1 MAIKKVSKAAAS
13 TKATKKSAVPAP
25 KPVPKKQPI
34 VESEDSEDSE
44 EEEEE
49 EEEEEKE
56 EEEDKEEEE
65 EGKEESQQTKENE
78 GAAESKKDATF
89 KDLGLMQPLVDA
101 CEQLKFKEPTEIQ
114 RESIPWSLQGRDI
127 IGLAQT
133 GSGKTA
139 AFALPILQALWN
151 NPSPLFACVMAPTR
165 ELAVQISETFESL
178 GSTIGVR
185 CCVIVGGMN
194 MMAQSI
200 ALSKKPHVIVCTPGR
215 LQDHLENT
223 KGFSLRTLKYLVLDE
238 ADRLLDMDFGPI
250 IDQILKVIP
259 KERNTFLF
267 SATMTTKVAKLQ
279 RASLN
284 NPVKVEVA
292 TKYSTVATLLQYYL
306 FFPFMHKDCYLVYL
320 LNELAG
326 NSTIVF
332 SRTCDDT
339 QRLTYLLRNLGFPA
353 IPLHGQLS
361 QEKRLGALN
370 KFKSGTRNILIAT
383 DVASRGLD
391 IPSVDI
397 VLNYDL
403 PNNSKDYI
411 HRVGRTARAGRSGK
425 SFTFL
430 TQYDVEVYQRIE
442 QALGKQLPEY
452 PTDKDAVMLLQERV
466 GEAQRIAITEL
477 KEEKSSRGKGGRG
490 GHKRMFNSDDNDRDD
505 DSVQAGG
512 YRSKS
517 GAARGN
523 RGGKKMRK

>member
-1 MAIKKVSKAAAS
+1 MAIKQLNK
-13 TKATKKSAVPAP
+13 TKKVVKAEKKVIPPPAS
-25 KPVPKKQPI
+25 
-34 VESEDSEDSE
+34 ESSEQESDQSELENDAE
-44 EEEEE
+44 EEEETE
-49 EEEEEKE
+49 TATEKE
-56 EEEDKEEEE
+56 E
-65 EGKEESQQTKENE
+65 TKNENV
-78 GAAESKKDATF
+78 TF

-101 CEQLKFKEPTEIQ
+101 CEQLKFKAPTEIQ
-114 RESIPWSLQGRDI
+114 KESIPWSLQGRDI

-151 NPSPLFACVMAPTR
+151 NPSPMFACVMAPTR

-185 CCVIVGGMN
+185 CVVIVGGMD

-200 ALSKKPHVIVCTPGR
+200 ALSKKPHIIVCTPGR

-223 KGFSLRTLKYLVLDE
+223 KGFSLRSLKYLVLDE

-292 TKYSTVATLLQYYL
+292 TKYSTVSTLLQYYL
-306 FFPFMHKDCYLVYL
+306 FFPLKQKDSYLVYL

-332 SRTCDDT
+332 SRTCNDC
-339 QRLTYLLRNLGFPA
+339 QRITLLLRNLGFPA

-370 KFKSGTRNILIAT
+370 KFKSGNRNILIAT

-425 SFTFL
+425 SITFV

-442 QALGKQLPEY
+442 QALDKKLDEFPV
-452 PTDKDAVMLLQERV
+452 DKDAVMLLQERV
-466 GEAQRIAITEL
+466 DEAQRFAITEL
-477 KEEKSSRGKGGRG
+477 KEQHATRGKGGRG
-490 GHKRMFNSDDNDRDD
+490 KRQFNSDDKDRDD
-505 DSVQAGG
+505 DSVQAGA
-512 YRSKS
+512 YHSKS

-523 RGGKKMRK
+523 RQGKKMRK

>member
-1 MAIKKVSKAAAS
+1 MAVKKISKAD
-13 TKATKKSAVPAP
+13 TKVVKATKKAPAP
-25 KPVPKKQPI
+25 PPKPTPKEQS
-34 VESEDSEDSE
+34 ESENDSDNEVEEESEQEQEQEEDSQVNE
-44 EEEEE
+44 EQENSTEP
-49 EEEEEKE
+49 
-56 EEEDKEEEE
+56 
-65 EGKEESQQTKENE
+65 KEN
-78 GAAESKKDATF
+78 ATF

-101 CEQLKFKEPTEIQ
+101 CEQLKFKAPTEIQ

-151 NPSPLFACVMAPTR
+151 NPSPMFACVMAPTR

-185 CCVIVGGMN
+185 CCVIVGGMD

-284 NPVKVEVA
+284 NPVKIEVA

-306 FFPFMHKDCYLVYL
+306 FFPLKHKDSYLVYL

-332 SRTCDDT
+332 SRTCNDT
-339 QRLTYLLRNLGFPA
+339 QRITLLLRNLGFPA

-370 KFKSGTRNILIAT
+370 KFKSGNRNILIAT

-425 SFTFL
+425 SITFV

-442 QALGKQLPEY
+442 QALSKKLEEF

-466 GEAQRIAITEL
+466 AEAQRFAITEL
-477 KEEKSSRGKGGRG
+477 KEQHASRGKGGRG
-490 GHKRMFNSDDNDRDD
+490 GNKRLFNQDDNDRDD
-505 DSVQAGG
+505 DSVQANG

-523 RGGKKMRK
+523 KGKKMRK

>member
-1 MAIKKVSKAAAS
+1 MAVKKISKAD
-13 TKATKKSAVPAP
+13 TKVVKATKKAPAP
-25 KPVPKKQPI
+25 PPKPTPKEQPDSENDSDNE
-34 VESEDSEDSE
+34 VEEESEQEQVQEDDTQVDEEQGDSAE
-44 EEEEE
+44 
-49 EEEEEKE
+49 
-56 EEEDKEEEE
+56 
-65 EGKEESQQTKENE
+65 TKEN
-78 GAAESKKDATF
+78 ATF

-101 CEQLKFKEPTEIQ
+101 CEQLKFKAPTEIQ

-151 NPSPLFACVMAPTR
+151 NPSPMFACVMAPTR

-185 CCVIVGGMN
+185 SCVIVGGMD

-200 ALSKKPHVIVCTPGR
+200 ALSKKPHIIVCTPGR

-284 NPVKVEVA
+284 NPVKIEVA
-292 TKYSTVATLLQYYL
+292 TKYSTVSTLLQYYL
-306 FFPFMHKDCYLVYL
+306 FFPLKHKDSYLVYL

-332 SRTCDDT
+332 SRTCNDT
-339 QRLTYLLRNLGFPA
+339 QRITLLLRNLGFPA

-370 KFKSGTRNILIAT
+370 KFKSGNRNILIAT

-425 SFTFL
+425 SITFV

-442 QALGKQLPEY
+442 QALGKKLEEF

-466 GEAQRIAITEL
+466 AEAQRFAITEL
-477 KEEKSSRGKGGRG
+477 KEQHASRGKGGRG
-490 GHKRMFNSDDNDRDD
+490 GNKRLFNQDDNDRDD
-505 DSVQAGG
+505 DSVQANG

-523 RGGKKMRK
+523 KGKKMRK

>member
-1 MAIKKVSKAAAS
+1 MAVKKNTSATTKAHAKPEKKAAAAPAP
-13 TKATKKSAVPAP
+13 TKAIAKVQ
-25 KPVPKKQPI
+25 KKQDA
-34 VESEDSEDSE
+34 SDNEDSESGESDGDEDQVQDDDE
-44 EEEEE
+44 EQETSNGNG
-49 EEEEEKE
+49 
-56 EEEDKEEEE
+56 DA
-65 EGKEESQQTKENE
+65 NE
-78 GAAESKKDATF
+78 AESNVTF

-101 CEQLKFKEPTEIQ
+101 CEQLKFKAPTEIQ

-151 NPSPLFACVMAPTR
+151 NPAPMFACVMAPTR

-185 CCVIVGGMN
+185 CCVIVGGMD

-200 ALSKKPHVIVCTPGR
+200 ALSKKPHIIVCTPGR

-292 TKYSTVATLLQYYL
+292 TKYSTVSTLLQYYL
-306 FFPFMHKDCYLVYL
+306 FFPLKSKDSYLVYL

-332 SRTCDDT
+332 SRTCNDT
-339 QRLTYLLRNLGFPA
+339 QRITLLLRNLGFPA

-370 KFKSGTRNILIAT
+370 KFKSGNRNILIAT

-425 SFTFL
+425 SITFV

-442 QALGKQLPEY
+442 QALAKKLEEF

-466 GEAQRIAITEL
+466 AEAQRFAITEL
-477 KEEKSSRGKGGRG
+477 KEQHASRGKGGRG
-490 GHKRMFNSDDNDRDD
+490 GNKRLFNADDNDRDD

-512 YRSKS
+512 YKSKS

-523 RGGKKMRK
+523 RQGKKMRK